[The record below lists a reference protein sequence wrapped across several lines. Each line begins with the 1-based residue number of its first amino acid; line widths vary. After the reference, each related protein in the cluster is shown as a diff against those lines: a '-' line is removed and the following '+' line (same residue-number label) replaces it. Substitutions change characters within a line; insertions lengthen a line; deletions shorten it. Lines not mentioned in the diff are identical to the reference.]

1 MKNEDFLK
9 YIKDNF
15 DGLKRFEVNTDFYMS
30 TDSTTSKTYL
40 VLEKGDFYDS
50 LGDTK
55 FYRYAPSYALAQKLA
70 KDLDKPLVAREGG
83 YGTDYVNNINITDRD
98 DIKMVKPSDSW
109 LDYETSYFPYAG
121 LIIYEYHKGDG
132 TLSLAE
138 KPIISEEER
147 YRAIGTPLSVPLPP
161 SISDCAFLRSLIR
174 KFRNFTSLWTT
185 SLNSLN
191 VTSSSRNIFNQI
203 LFFFSPI
210 FILKQLL
217 KRF

>member
-55 FYRYAPSYALAQKLA
+55 FYRYAPSYVLAQKLA
-70 KDLDKPLVAREGG
+70 KDLDKPLVALEGG

-98 DIKMVKPSDSW
+98 DIKMMKPSDSW

-132 TLSLAE
+132 TLSLVE

-147 YRAIGTPLSVPLPP
+147 YRAIETPLADT
-161 SISDCAFLRSLIR
+161 IDYR
-174 KFRNFTSLWTT
+174 
-185 SLNSLN
+185 
-191 VTSSSRNIFNQI
+191 
-203 LFFFSPI
+203 
-210 FILKQLL
+210 LKALKKLL
-217 KRF
+217 KDKDRAKKEQDLIEDISGKIKKLSKVQRAKILAMLIK

>member
-70 KDLDKPLVAREGG
+70 KDLDKPLVALEGG

-98 DIKMVKPSDSW
+98 DIKMMKSSDSW

-132 TLSLAE
+132 TLSLVE

-147 YRAIGTPLSVPLPP
+147 YRAIETPLADT
-161 SISDCAFLRSLIR
+161 IDYR
-174 KFRNFTSLWTT
+174 
-185 SLNSLN
+185 
-191 VTSSSRNIFNQI
+191 
-203 LFFFSPI
+203 
-210 FILKQLL
+210 LKALKKLL
-217 KRF
+217 KDKDRAKKEQDLIEDISGKIKKLSKVQRAKILAMLIK